1 MNTQQINEGKIFLND
16 VFNKCYNDSNFKES
30 LVNNPEKTLENYI
43 GKELELPKNTQIKVE
58 DQTDENFVYL
68 NIPRKIEVT
77 DLELTEEELESVSGG
92 GFVGIDCAAVGAAI
106 VIGVVGG
113 VIANVIDDA
122 IDGAI
127 DGASAAWNAHQ

>member
-1 MNTQQINEGKIFLND
+1 MNTQQINEGKFFLND

-58 DQTDENFVYL
+58 DQTNENVVFL
-68 NIPRKIEVT
+68 NIPRKVEVT
-77 DLELTEEELESVSGG
+77 DLELTEEELESISGG
-92 GFVGIDCAAVGAAI
+92 AVFGLDCAAIAI
-106 VIGVVGG
+106 GIAVG
-113 VIANVIDDA
+113 VIANTIDDA

-127 DGASAAWNAHQ
+127 DGATAAWNAHQ